1 VSGVSPEASSLI
13 ERLRRALGPTF
24 RVDGEVAQGGMGTVF
39 RAQDLSLGRPVAVK
53 ILPLEASADQVER
66 FHREAQILAQLSHP
80 SIVPVYQV
88 SSQDQDLNYY
98 IMQWMEGE
106 TVQTRLSRGPMS
118 PREAVDMGIDLLK
131 ALAISHKNKVI
142 HRDVKPANVFLV
154 DQRTVLA
161 DFGIA
166 KGLTGDR
173 SVLTK
178 PAQMIGTPAYMAPEQ
193 WEGSEVTESTDIYAV
208 GLLLYEAMSGKRLM
222 QSSIDAP
229 DWSKIPRRLA
239 QVIRRALA
247 KEPSDR
253 WPDAHSFIRALK
265 AATLPRMLFWAAA
278 VGTLAIIAAAAVYY
292 FTRPLGTIGIMRFES
307 GPGVDTMVPDKLAVL
322 LYSQLRGTGGLHIL
336 GLSSNFINQ
345 AQTKIHGQVQSVGD
359 SIEVRFGIQQG
370 IKDRWVATIRGHR
383 DSLASISNQLA
394 NLIMVELVPVIGN
407 RDVATLSTTPGAN
420 QEFVAGE
427 IDFRRVSWGNAERHY
442 SNAVALDSNF
452 ALARWR
458 LANVQRW
465 RRLVVS
471 VDLKPLLENGQR
483 LGELDRLLVM
493 AEVEPNVNQR
503 FQLYQDAVTKY
514 PTDGIAWLFY
524 GDELMHRGPLAG
536 RSLSDA
542 LTKLEKALANDSSMA
557 AAWFHIG
564 WIQIRLGDRQGAQNA
579 LDNQLRVVP
588 IGTSDSDIDMSYF
601 LKLAFAERFEPQKA
615 SLEKPTLKQLGQI
628 VRAFRWAISFDIP
641 EAQLKYGQLIDSL
654 SPFDIDRASAHS
666 GQGIALVALGRPL
679 EALTHFDRAHAL
691 RASTESDLHR
701 AQWRVIP
708 PAMRWYPLPPA
719 QIQQGRRLLT
729 TMLANDSFAV
739 RAAWTL
745 ALDAAA
751 AGDWDKFHE
760 YYHTLSSHSHD
771 AVAGR
776 LRTLLDSDTLVRLH
790 CNYAAALSRS
800 KPLLN
805 FDSAGRVGDPF
816 ARAVLGLER
825 GDWLAKSNQFLLADQ
840 SWSWYE
846 NSDLAGEPTGE
857 VQPIEVDWA
866 VGNIARLRRARV
878 NVEGGH
884 FPEGCAQVRRVAEL
898 WADAD
903 STLRAMADTAAAQLS
918 RLPCPP

>member
-1 VSGVSPEASSLI
+1 
-13 ERLRRALGPTF
+13 
-24 RVDGEVAQGGMGTVF
+24 MGTVF

-53 ILPLEASADQVER
+53 ILPLEASAEQVER
-66 FHREAQILAQLSHP
+66 FRREAQILAQLSHP

-131 ALAISHKNKVI
+131 ALAVSHKNKVI

-208 GLLLYEAMSGKRLM
+208 GLVLYEAMSGKRLS

-247 KEPSDR
+247 KEPADR
-253 WPDAHSFIRALK
+253 WPDAQSFIRALK

-307 GPGVDTMVPDKLAVL
+307 GAGVDTMVPDKLAVL
-322 LYSQLRGTGGLHIL
+322 LYSQLRGTGGLHLL

-345 AQTKIHGQVQSVGD
+345 AQTKIHGRVEAVGD

-370 IKDRWVATIRGHR
+370 IKDQWVTPIRGHR

-394 NLIMVELVPVIGN
+394 NLIMVKLVPVIGN
-407 RDVATLSTTPGAN
+407 RDVATLSTAPRAN

-427 IDFRRVSWGNAERHY
+427 INFRDVHWGDAERHY
-442 SNAVALDSNF
+442 SNAVALDSTF
-452 ALARWR
+452 ALASWR

-471 VDLKPLLENGQR
+471 VDLKPLLENYGQS
-483 LGELDRLLVM
+483 LGELDRMLLM
-493 AEVEPNVNQR
+493 AEVEPNVSRR
-503 FQLYQDAVTKY
+503 FQLYEEAVTKY

-536 RSLSDA
+536 HSLSDA
-542 LTKLEKALANDSSMA
+542 LTKLEMALTNDSSMA

-579 LDNQLRVVP
+579 LDNQLRVVQ
-588 IGTSDSDIDMSYF
+588 IGTSGSDIDMSYF
-601 LKLAFAERFEPQKA
+601 LKLAFEERFEPQKV
-615 SLEKPTLKQLGQI
+615 SLEKIPPEMLGQV

-641 EAQLKYGQLIDSL
+641 EAQLKYGEMISQGPITNTQ
-654 SPFDIDRASAHS
+654 ASAHS
-666 GQGIALVALGRPL
+666 GEGIALVALGRPVA
-679 EALTHFDRAHAL
+679 ALAHFDTAQIL
-691 RASTESDLHR
+691 RDSREADLHR

-708 PAMRWYPLPPA
+708 PAMGWYSLPPE
-719 QIQQGRRLLT
+719 QIQQGRQTLT

-751 AGDWDKFHE
+751 ADDWPRFHE
-760 YYHTLSSHSHD
+760 YYLTLSSHSHD

-776 LRTLLDSDTLVRLH
+776 LRTLLDADTLARRH
-790 CNYAAALSRS
+790 NNYAAALSRS
-800 KPLLN
+800 QPLLD

-825 GDWLAKSNQFLLADQ
+825 GDWQEKSGQFLLADQ

-846 NSDLAGEPTGE
+846 NSDLVGEPTGE

-878 NVEGGH
+878 NLATGH
-884 FPEGCAQVRRVAEL
+884 IIQRCAQLRRVAEL
-898 WADAD
+898 WANGEESFRAAAD
-903 STLRAMADTAAAQLS
+903 SARAEAGKP
-918 RLPCPP
+918 PCPP